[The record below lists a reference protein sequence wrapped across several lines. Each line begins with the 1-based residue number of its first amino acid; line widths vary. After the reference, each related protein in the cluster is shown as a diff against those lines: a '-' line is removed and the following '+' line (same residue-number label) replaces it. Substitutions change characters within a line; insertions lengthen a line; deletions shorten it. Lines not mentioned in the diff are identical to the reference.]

1 MSEKSMPQTQP
12 KLSPEM
18 LVPRMGE
25 YLVQKGLI
33 TAEILQT
40 GAGPSTEGQRAKGNP
55 ILLGQA
61 LIDLK
66 FIERADA

>member
-1 MSEKSMPQTQP
+1 MSEEPMTQTLP

-25 YLVQKGLI
+25 YLIQKGLI
-33 TAEILQT
+33 TPENLQT
-40 GAGPSTEGQRAKGNP
+40 ALDYQLKETDKGNS

-61 LIDLK
+61 LID
-66 FIERADA
+66 